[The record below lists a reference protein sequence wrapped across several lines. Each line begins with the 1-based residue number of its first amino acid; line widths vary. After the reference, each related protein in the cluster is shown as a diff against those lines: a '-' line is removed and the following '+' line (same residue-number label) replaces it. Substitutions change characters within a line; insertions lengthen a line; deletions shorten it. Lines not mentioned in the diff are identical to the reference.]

1 MVFDKK
7 LIITI
12 IMQFII
18 APLICLWV
26 FRDSGIPKSQIILVV
41 FITIIVIDIIDFFSF
56 KKKNK

>member
-18 APLICLWV
+18 APLICLCV
-26 FRDSGIPKSQIILVV
+26 FRDSDIPKSQIILVV